1 MTKNKILIGTLAVV
15 VAALLW
21 SLDGTFLRPS
31 LYALPATLVA
41 FLEHALGFIVLFPF
55 LIIYRKQLKVIT
67 KKQWGAI
74 FWVALFGGALGTTF
88 ITKAIFLTGF
98 HDISVVIL
106 LQKIQP
112 IIAISLA
119 AVLLKERFPKIFY
132 FYAVLALI
140 GGYFVTFK
148 DPTQIFNLPNQTY
161 LVAVFA
167 LLAAFSWG
175 SSTVFGKYSIKN
187 INHGLLASL
196 RFGLTTLLMVVPALY
211 FYNASFVDVSTKQWQ
226 TIVIIVFTSG
236 TLAIFL
242 YYYGLKKIPASIAT
256 LAELAWPISAI
267 FFDYFFNKNL
277 LSITQI
283 LGTILLITAVYFA
296 TRLIKP
302 HKITGVV
309 IEGQGNGKE
318 MGVNTA
324 NLPVE
329 LAKKIHKG
337 LYLCKVNTEN
347 KDYKGLLYYGINS
360 LTNKDCLEVH
370 ILGFDSNIYGKEIII
385 ETQKYLRL
393 PKKFKNPKDLLKRI
407 KLDLELTN

>member
-1 MTKNKILIGTLAVV
+1 MKNKILIGTLAVV

-21 SLDGTFLRPS
+21 SFDGTFLRPS

-41 FLEHALGFIVLFPF
+41 FLEHGLGFIVLFPF

-74 FWVALFGGALGTTF
+74 FWVAVFGGALGTTF

-106 LQKIQP
+106 LQKLQP
-112 IIAISLA
+112 IFAISLA
-119 AVLLKERFPKIFY
+119 AVLLKERFPKVFY
-132 FYAVLALI
+132 FYATLALV

-187 INHGLLASL
+187 ISYGLLASL
-196 RFGLTTLLMVVPALY
+196 RFGLTTLLMVIPALY
-211 FYNASFVDVSTKQWQ
+211 FYNASFGDIAGKQWQ

-236 TLAIFL
+236 AVAIFL

-256 LAELAWPISAI
+256 LAELAWPVSAI
-267 FFDYFFNKNL
+267 FFDYFFNKNM
-277 LSITQI
+277 LSVTQI
-283 LGTILLITAVYFA
+283 LGTLLLITAVYFA

-302 HKITGVV
+302 HKIKGIV
-309 IEGQGNGKE
+309 IEGQGRGGE
-318 MGVNTA
+318 TGIHTA

-337 LYLCKVNTEN
+337 LYMCSVNSEG
-347 KDYKGLLYYGINS
+347 KDHKGLLYYGINS
-360 LTNKDCLEVH
+360 LTGKDCLEVH
-370 ILGFDSNIYGKEIII
+370 ILEFNDDIYGKEITIL
-385 ETQKYLRL
+385 TQKYIRI
-393 PKKFKNPKDLLKRI
+393 PKRFKNPKDLLERI
-407 KLDLELTN
+407 KLDLESVN